1 LFLCLKCEFEGQTPH
16 LFVFFPVIRDFSK
29 TLGIAPKKEADEGPL
44 ETSIALMR
52 SPTYFLLAL
61 SGFFTVLGYFVPSG
75 FLTDKAEVELSIPR
89 DKAQY
94 LPVAIGAANTVGR
107 VVFGILANSERARY
121 SLAVTNG
128 ALVVGGTAT
137 ILTIWATSYV
147 HLLLYALLF
156 GLVLGKKSPVH

>member
-1 LFLCLKCEFEGQTPH
+1 
-16 LFVFFPVIRDFSK
+16 
-29 TLGIAPKKEADEGPL
+29 
-44 ETSIALMR
+44 MR

-94 LPVAIGAANTVGR
+94 LPVAIGATNTVGR

-128 ALVVGGTAT
+128 ALVLGGTAT